1 MKRFLLISFTV
12 HPTLPGQIFIH
23 LMSTIFMI
31 LVSQIN
37 NCLLCIMQGFLST
50 NFTLAL

>member
-1 MKRFLLISFTV
+1 MKHFLLISFTV
-12 HPTLPGQIFIH
+12 HPILPGQIFTR

-37 NCLLCIMQGFLST
+37 NYFLCIMQGFLST
-50 NFTLAL
+50 NFMLAL